1 MTFESD
7 KNDRRVSEIYR
18 ELASE
23 KTSRKLDDKIL
34 EMAGS
39 NARTRYGL
47 VRSWIRPAAWAATI
61 GLSLA
66 FILEMSQYLDAPMQ
80 TPVSFDDAADDLMI
94 HDEAAADKDMTATTD
109 NEGRAGQA
117 ARKGGNAPAPA
128 TMKLAPT
135 EALSTVATET
145 TSPRKKLEDDNRT
158 LLHEAEDPLHQDANR
173 ATRAEA
179 SAELKEQMQH
189 CDDAVRA
196 AAESWFECIDDLREN
211 GLAEAAGQELEALI
225 AAFPE
230 FREPN
235 LNR

>member
-94 HDEAAADKDMTATTD
+94 HDEAAAD
-109 NEGRAGQA
+109 NEGRARQEA
-117 ARKGGNAPAPA
+117 SKPANAPAPA
-128 TMKLAPT
+128 SMKLAPS
-135 EALSTVATET
+135 EALSAVATETET
-145 TSPRKKLEDDNRT
+145 TSPRKKLEDDNGT
-158 LLHEAEDPLHQDANR
+158 LLHEAADPLHHDANR
-173 ATRAEA
+173 AARAEA